1 MLELGSSGSVRGVLS
16 NEHPYRHPGS
26 ILRVRQADPECPLFA
41 HSCRSLV
48 ASERETIHLG
58 FRGDRLQPS
67 LEPTSKRRAMPAG
80 RVRSAPPDDRKFEL
94 PTHCPTSQH
103 FGPNK
108 RANRLSNFAR
118 V

>member
-1 MLELGSSGSVRGVLS
+1 MFDARLHQTNGGMAAESLRPVL
-16 NEHPYRHPGS
+16 PGREER
-26 ILRVRQADPECPLFA
+26 LLFA